1 MEYILI
7 QFANVSGGDKS
18 DLFGSLGINWQG
30 LLLQTLAFLILLII
44 LKKLV
49 YPPLVAMLDR
59 HDEDMRES
67 AEAVQAAKKDAKESE
82 EKTTKLLKEARK
94 EAADIVTTARAEAL
108 EVVETAHKKATDKAD
123 ALVESAR
130 DEILKEVE
138 SAKRALYNDTLE
150 LVAEA
155 TGAVLGEKVD
165 AKTDSRLIERAIK
178 EARS

>member
-1 MEYILI
+1 MKYILL
-7 QFANVSGGDKS
+7 QFANASGGES
-18 DLFGSLGINWQG
+18 DLFGSLGINWKM
-30 LLLQTLAFLILLII
+30 LLLQLVAFLILLAI
-44 LKKLV
+44 LKKWV
-49 YPPLVAMLDR
+49 YPPLVAMLDKR
-59 HDEDMRES
+59 DAQIRES
-67 AEAVQAAKKDAKESE
+67 AELAQSAKKEAEAAG
-82 EKTTKLLKEARK
+82 EKTAKLLKEARK
-94 EAADIVTTARAEAL
+94 EATDIVTTARDEATNI
-108 EVVETAHKKATDKAD
+108 VETAHKKATDKAD